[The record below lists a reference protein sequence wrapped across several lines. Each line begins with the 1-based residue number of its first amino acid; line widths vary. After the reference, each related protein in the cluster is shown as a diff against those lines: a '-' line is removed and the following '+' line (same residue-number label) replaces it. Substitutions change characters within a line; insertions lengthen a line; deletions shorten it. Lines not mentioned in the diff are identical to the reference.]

1 MIELL
6 DEQTRPC
13 FAFNFL
19 TEKSHS
25 IRWTG
30 SDYFGHVTWSEQC
43 FIAQSDYTGVF
54 WRKCLFTSGCAFF
67 PSGRWAG
74 RKLFLTH
81 PNDTECLFFFL
92 SFLKKDNEV
101 CQCTTQPAWHFFGG
115 ERGGGGG
122 GSCCYLTKL
131 KTRLAIR
138 HIIGPLAC
146 RVNFAFMISFVS
158 FYKSSDVWL

>member
-1 MIELL
+1 MFSF
-6 DEQTRPC
+6 Q
-13 FAFNFL
+13 FFGL

-25 IRWTG
+25 MRWTG

-54 WRKCLFTSGCAFF
+54 WRKFLFTSGCAFF
-67 PSGRWAG
+67 PSGRWGG

-81 PNDTECLFFFL
+81 PNDTECLFFSFPFWKKIRKCVSARL
-92 SFLKKDNEV
+92 SQLDI
-101 CQCTTQPAWHFFGG
+101 FFFW
-115 ERGGGGG
+115 GGGWCGG

-131 KTRLAIR
+131 KTRRLAIR

-146 RVNFAFMISFVS
+146 RVSFAFMISFVS
-158 FYKSSDVWL
+158 FYISSDVWL